1 MGAQPDNTVVNGGE
15 AAPSSG
21 SVASG
26 ALMCLLSM
34 SSIQFGAALS
44 APAIAAY
51 GPAGASR
58 LRLVFAALILAPEG
72 LAAVRAAKGDRLQT
86 SLNLALGS
94 ALATIGLT
102 IPAVAILSIVT
113 DLPISL
119 GLDAKSAVLLFLSLI
134 VASQTLANGR
144 TTVLQGAIH
153 LMLFAVYL
161 FTTFVP

>member
-1 MGAQPDNTVVNGGE
+1 VLGV
-15 AAPSSG
+15 
-21 SVASG
+21 
-26 ALMCLLSM
+26 L
-34 SSIQFGAALS
+34 I
-44 APAIAAY
+44 
-51 GPAGASR
+51 
-58 LRLVFAALILAPEG
+58 AALILAPEG
-72 LAAVRAAKGDRLQT
+72 LAAVRAAKADRLQT

-119 GLDAKSAVLLFLSLI
+119 GLDAKSTVLLFLSLI

-144 TTVLQGAIH
+144 TTVLQGTIH